1 MLLQEIFKGKQY
13 KIEVL
18 EDEDKELTIHQL
30 TISKPMH
37 KNMGKYTCTIN
48 DIQTGSY
55 LDVEGKSFI
64 TFTFFHLKCEKIQ
77 IQYLHSKSIQFYDI
91 EWMYTFVQSSFIQT
105 HKNQNDMTILI

>member
-1 MLLQEIFKGKQY
+1 MFLQEIFKGKQY

-18 EDEDKELTIHQL
+18 EDEEKELTIHQL

-55 LDVEGKSFI
+55 LDVEGRQGFYI
-64 TFTFFHLKCEKIQ
+64 LGIFP
-77 IQYLHSKSIQFYDI
+77 SKDINSIFS
-91 EWMYTFVQSSFIQT
+91 TSV
-105 HKNQNDMTILI
+105 L